1 MKFVTYNI
9 RFSLGK
15 DRPKD
20 LTRIAVA
27 VKGADVIALQGVMN
41 KGQSLT
47 GCCPDQVSI
56 KIAPNASEREFDC
69 YNFNKLY
76 IGEL

>member
-15 DRPKD
+15 DHPKD

-27 VKGADVIALQGVMN
+27 VKGADVIALQGVM
-41 KGQSLT
+41 K
-47 GCCPDQVSI
+47 
-56 KIAPNASEREFDC
+56 
-69 YNFNKLY
+69 
-76 IGEL
+76 